1 MKTADL
7 NTALIDSYYNL
18 LKNLSPDNKLE
29 LIARLARSM
38 QTTSNR
44 ENEIPL
50 ESLYGSWQSEQT
62 SDELI
67 DELKSVRNFTR
78 SREEL

>member
-50 ESLYGSWQSEQT
+50 ESLYDSWQSEQT

-67 DELKSVRNFTR
+67 DELKSARNFTH